1 MMNKLHKS
9 KNTSKLIRHFS
20 VEFKRQI
27 IAELDAKL
35 ITISEI
41 TKEYE
46 VSSVSVCRWR
56 QLYSKYYQKPTKLV
70 VEMESEAIKNKTL
83 LERNAELERIIGQ
96 KQLKIDY
103 LEKLI
108 EIASDDLKIDLKKS
122 INIPSL
128 TTLSLTEK
136 TIK

>member
-1 MMNKLHKS
+1 MIKLNDSKGSSKS
-9 KNTSKLIRHFS
+9 IRHFS

-27 IAELDAKL
+27 VTQLDAKL

-41 TKEYE
+41 VRLYE
-46 VSSVSVCRWR
+46 VSAVSVCRWR
-56 QLYSKYYQKPTKLV
+56 QKYSKHYQKPTKV
-70 VEMESEAIKNKTL
+70 VIEMESEALKTKAL

-108 EIASDDLKIDLKKS
+108 ELASEDLKIDLKKT
-122 INIPSL
+122 IGMPPS
-128 TTLSLTEK
+128 TISAHTGK
-136 TIK
+136 T

>member
-1 MMNKLHKS
+1 MVKLNNFKESS
-9 KNTSKLIRHFS
+9 KTIRHFS

-27 IAELDAKL
+27 IAQLDAKL

-41 TKEYE
+41 VRLYE
-46 VSSVSVCRWR
+46 VSAVSVCRWR
-56 QLYSKYYQKPTKLV
+56 RKYSKHYQTPTKV
-70 VEMESEAIKNKTL
+70 VIEMESEALKTKAL

-108 EIASDDLKIDLKKS
+108 EIASQDLKIDLKK
-122 INIPSL
+122 
-128 TTLSLTEK
+128 TTDMPHSTTSGQTAK
-136 TIK
+136 T